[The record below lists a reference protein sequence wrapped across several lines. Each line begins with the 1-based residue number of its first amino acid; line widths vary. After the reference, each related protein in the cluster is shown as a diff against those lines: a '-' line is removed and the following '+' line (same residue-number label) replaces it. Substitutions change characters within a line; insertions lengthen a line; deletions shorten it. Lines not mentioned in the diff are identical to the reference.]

1 MDTYAE
7 ETYVVPRIGVSISK
21 PEFRRIFLSV
31 IQNMGYDRLTDDQRK
46 AVEAFVLG
54 KDVFVSLPTGSGKSL
69 CYACL
74 PHVFD
79 ELRSQRAGGT
89 LDHLSIVV
97 VVSPL
102 NSLMQDQVHRYNT
115 KLYGCVLLTTGYCF
129 ISLNYTSGEE
139 VRG

>member
-1 MDTYAE
+1 MEMDTCAE
-7 ETYVVPRIGVSISK
+7 ETHVVPRIGVSISK
-21 PEFRRIFLSV
+21 PVFRRIFLSV
-31 IQNMGYDRLTDDQRK
+31 IQNMGYDRSTDDQRK

-102 NSLMQDQVHRYNT
+102 NSLMQDQVQH
-115 KLYGCVLLTTGYCF
+115 GCVLLTTGYCF

-139 VRG
+139 VWG

>member
-1 MDTYAE
+1 MQSTVLLLSTCEKMATCAE

-21 PEFRRIFLSV
+21 SEFRLIFLSV
-31 IQNMGYDRLTDDQRK
+31 IQNMGYDRPTDDQRE
-46 AVEAFVLG
+46 AVESFVLG

-79 ELRSQRAGGT
+79 ELRSRGGGS
-89 LDHLSIVV
+89 LDHHSIVV

-102 NSLMQDQVHRYNT
+102 NSLMQDQVQYQINMC
-115 KLYGCVLLTTGYCF
+115 Y
-129 ISLNYTSGEE
+129 S
-139 VRG
+139 